1 MFELEKVKVNKIIAI
16 DDLSIADQAVTCVV
30 GQSGSGKSTLLRLL
44 NNLNSPDAGKILY
57 QGQSLQE
64 MDPVNLRRK
73 ITMVSQT
80 PVIFEGTVRDN
91 LLIGLQFSGQ
101 DNVSDEVLEQILKR
115 MSLTKELN
123 TDAADLS
130 GGEQQRLALAR
141 VLLLN
146 AEVYLL
152 DEPSSALD
160 DATATNMI
168 QAFIKQVKNAGS
180 TIIMVTHDRKLADLV
195 ADYTICMDDYS
206 LALPEKEGV

>member
-1 MFELEKVKVNKIIAI
+1 MFKIEKVKVNKIIAI

-91 LLIGLQFSGQ
+91 LLIGLQFSEQ
-101 DNVSDEVLEQILKR
+101 DLVSDEMLEQILKR

-160 DATATNMI
+160 DATATNVI

>member
-1 MFELEKVKVNKIIAI
+1 MNKIIAI

-91 LLIGLQFSGQ
+91 LLIGLQFSEQ
-101 DNVSDEVLEQILKR
+101 DLVSDEMLEQILKR

-160 DATATNMI
+160 DATATNVI